1 MKSRIAVW
9 IGWFVASVF
18 VLALCSTPARAQGWV
33 DRTGPGGPGPRW
45 DHSMCYDPVRG
56 YVLMVGGAGPGSSG
70 QIQELREAWSW
81 DGAQWTSR
89 GVIPGSG
96 ASQLLWHA
104 ALAKMILVGPMAPQG
119 STMAWEWDGVSW
131 VNQTAVPGGLS
142 VVGYDAGRQ
151 EGVVYG
157 NNLSGTVIGASIL
170 SAQGWTFRPA
180 VTPAYVQSTAWD
192 GSSGRLIGVRDLI
205 VPTLPYGYSVLF
217 YEWNGFGW
225 NLINLATTPSRFG
238 SFAADSSS
246 GRILMLDADAP
257 WACTAGSAS
266 QNHTWV
272 YANTAANRIICGRA
286 PTPRGASAMAYD
298 SLRGRYVMFGGR
310 DNAPCNGNNN
320 AYGDTW
326 EFDLGSS
333 PTFTQYGTGCVGS
346 RGIPHLQAQTNSVP
360 RTGTTFSARVAN
372 LPWNAPTF
380 LLFGLSN
387 TTSSGLPLPFDLG
400 IAGAPGC
407 TLLASIDDIQ
417 AMTNVLGTAVWSL
430 AVPTLPGAQFYVQAV
445 AFEPA
450 ANALGVVLSNGG
462 HGTLGF

>member
-1 MKSRIAVW
+1 MKSRIAGW
-9 IGWFVASVF
+9 IGWFVASVL
-18 VLALCSTPARAQGWV
+18 VLAVCSSMARAQGWV
-33 DRTGPGGPGPRW
+33 DRTGPGGPSPRYR
-45 DHSMCYDPVRG
+45 HAMCYDPVRG
-56 YVLMVGGAGPGSSG
+56 YVLMVGGYNQQGNPLSDV
-70 QIQELREAWSW
+70 WSW
-81 DGAQWTSR
+81 DGSQWTSR
-89 GVIPGSG
+89 GTGPNLGSWG
-96 ASQLLWHA
+96 LFWHA
-104 ALAKMILVGPMAPQG
+104 GLSKLVLCGNYG
-119 STMAWEWDGVSW
+119 NSGYSWEWDGTNW
-131 VNQTAVPGGLS
+131 VNQTSLPVS
-142 VVGYDAGRQ
+142 VVCGAYDPVRQ
-151 EGVVYG
+151 EGVVWGSSGGPYG
-157 NNLSGTVIGASIL
+157 AAIL
-170 SAQGWTFRPA
+170 NAQGWTFRPA
-180 VTPAYVQSTAWD
+180 LSTAFVESIAWD
-192 GSSGRLIGVRDLI
+192 GSSGRLIGVRDWI
-205 VPTLPYGYSVLF
+205 VPTIPYQASVLF
-217 YEWNGFGW
+217 YEWSGFGW
-225 NLINLATTPSRFG
+225 NLINLPTSPSRFG
-238 SFAADSSS
+238 AFAADSSS

-266 QNHTWV
+266 QYHTWV
-272 YANTAANRIICGRA
+272 YANSAANRISSGRA
-286 PTPRGASAMAYD
+286 PTPRGSSAMAYD
-298 SLRGRYVMFGGR
+298 SLRGRYVMFGGI
-310 DNAPCNGNNN
+310 DNAPCNGSYNT
-320 AYGDTW
+320 YGDTW
-326 EFDLGSS
+326 EFDLGPS
-333 PTFTQYGTGCVGS
+333 PSFTQYGTGCVGS